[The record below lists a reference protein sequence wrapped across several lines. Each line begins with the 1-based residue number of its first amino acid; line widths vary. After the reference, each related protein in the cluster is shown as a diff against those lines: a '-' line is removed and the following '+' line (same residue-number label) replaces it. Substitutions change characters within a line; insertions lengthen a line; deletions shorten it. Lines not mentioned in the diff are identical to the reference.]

1 MYEHYL
7 MTTKNG
13 VTSIDFN
20 VNEDNLATQPPTDDT
35 ENKQPY
41 DPAGI
46 ELTVTFA
53 VMTDA
58 EAWVTL
64 TGDGTVNPAF
74 GGTGTSHREVMNYV
88 QHAITIWRAV
98 TGDEDTD
105 FTVTTHVNA

>member
-1 MYEHYL
+1 

-13 VTSIDFN
+13 VTNIEYTIN
-20 VNEDNLATQPPTDDT
+20 KDDLST
-35 ENKQPY
+35 EPSNDSGDDEQPY
-41 DPAGI
+41 DPTGTQ
-46 ELTVTFA
+46 LTVTFA

-74 GGTGTSHREVMNYV
+74 GGTGMSHREVMDYV
-88 QHAITIWRAV
+88 HHAIEIWRAV

-105 FTVTTHVNA
+105 FTVTTHINA